1 MDAIFLDF
9 AKAFDKVCHPHL
21 LLKLQHYGIKGQL
34 LEWISDFLTTRRQ
47 RVVIDGHSS
56 GWSEVTSGVPQGSI
70 LGPLLFLVYFNDF
83 PITVNCN
90 CGLFADDSIL
100 HRKVASKSNCEDL
113 QTDLH
118 SAYDR
123 CNSWL
128 VTLKSGKSLP
138 SPCAASFQALS
149 VNAFL

>member
-1 MDAIFLDF
+1 M
-9 AKAFDKVCHPHL
+9 
-21 LLKLQHYGIKGQL
+21 
-34 LEWISDFLTTRRQ
+34 
-47 RVVIDGHSS
+47 
-56 GWSEVTSGVPQGSI
+56 PQGSI

-83 PITVNCN
+83 PLTVNCN

-100 HRKVASKSNCEDL
+100 HRKVASKWDCEDL